1 MSEDHCWKVTRARKR
16 NIEIERERE
25 REGYEL
31 KGKERDLQPTI
42 LLSSCRDQTP
52 LRIEKEGGAEEEGNW
67 SRTVEFLFPLMSES
81 VSTVEF

>member
-1 MSEDHCWKVTRARKR
+1 LESNKSKKEKDRD
-16 NIEIERERE
+16 RE

-42 LLSSCRDQTP
+42 LLSICRDQTP
-52 LRIEKEGGAEEEGNW
+52 LRKEKEGGAEEEGNW
-67 SRTVEFLFPLMSES
+67 SRTVEFLFPLMPES

>member
-1 MSEDHCWKVTRARKR
+1 MSEDHCWKATRVRKR
-16 NIEIERERE
+16 KIEIDRERE

-52 LRIEKEGGAEEEGNW
+52 LRKEKEGGAEEEGNW
-67 SRTVEFLFPLMSES
+67 NRTVEFLFPLTSDG

>member
-1 MSEDHCWKVTRARKR
+1 LESNTSKKEKYRDR
-16 NIEIERERE
+16 ERERE